1 MLLAL
6 DIGNST
12 ISCALFDG
20 EKQAGSLS
28 VSSTV
33 QRDADET
40 WGVIRAFLSEHDLA
54 PDAITGFG
62 ISSVVPFLTSLF
74 STLARERL
82 NIEPVVVSSTLDL
95 GITLRYTDPSS
106 LGSDRICS
114 AVAGYKKFGGPL
126 IIVDFGTATTYGV
139 VAENG
144 DFLGGAISLGVKSTA
159 DALSKRTA
167 QLPSIELHPPA
178 SAICTDTRSAIQA
191 GVMFSTIDAVE
202 GMIQRLRKELG
213 INARVVAT
221 GGLSTLIGKYTTIID
236 ACEPA
241 LVLEG
246 IKLIHE
252 RVKQSP
258 S

>member
-20 EKQAGSLS
+20 EKQAGALS

-33 QRDADET
+33 QRNADET
-40 WGVIRAFLSEHDLA
+40 WDVIRAFLSEHKAA
-54 PDAITGFG
+54 PDMITGFG

-74 STLARERL
+74 STLAQDRL
-82 NIEPVVVSSTLDL
+82 NVEPVVVSGTLDL
-95 GITLRYTDPSS
+95 GIAIRYADPSS

-114 AVAGYKKFGGPL
+114 AIAGYRKFGGPL

-144 DFLGGAISLGVKSTA
+144 DFLGGAISLGIKSTA

-167 QLPSIELHPPA
+167 QLPLIELHPPA

-191 GVMFSTIDAVE
+191 GVMFSMIDAVE
-202 GMIQRLRKELG
+202 GMIQRFKKELG
-213 INARVVAT
+213 TDAKVVVT
-221 GGLSTLIGKYTTIID
+221 GGLSTLISKYTPIVD

-246 IKLIHE
+246 IRLIHE
-252 RVKQSP
+252 RVRQRLP
-258 S
+258 